1 MRVIIDTNLWISCL
15 IGKKLHKLRDAITKR
30 DVEFV
35 ICNEFL
41 SELSDVISRPK
52 LQKYYSESDMRALL
66 NFLDEEGACYD
77 GPIGELS
84 LCRDPKDDYL
94 LELAII
100 SSADF
105 IVTGDKDLLELERVG
120 RTLIITP
127 MDFDLILHNT
137 GRPKMFH
144 DVELEY
150 NDKSLESINRSSVSH
165 FSF

>member
-52 LQKYYSESDMRALL
+52 LQKYYSESDVRALL

-84 LCRDPKDDYL
+84 LCRDPKDDYH
-94 LELAII
+94 
-100 SSADF
+100 F

-127 MDFDLILHNT
+127 MDFDLILHNI

-144 DVELEY
+144 DVEL
-150 NDKSLESINRSSVSH
+150 DFFV
-165 FSF
+165 